1 MKKNKIEYQNDYQ
14 VTEEIKKEKWKRANT
29 DKDANH
35 NFEQEVHIII
45 LVHHLLSYV
54 ITIMHDILCTLNVN
68 NTSWSRNY
76 WEAKAWNIDSTV
88 KILYPELTILYIEG
102 KCS

>member
-29 DKDANH
+29 DKDANN

-45 LVHHLLSYV
+45 HHLLS
-54 ITIMHDILCTLNVN
+54 ILVHML
-68 NTSWSRNY
+68 
-76 WEAKAWNIDSTV
+76 
-88 KILYPELTILYIEG
+88 LP
-102 KCS
+102 